1 MSRVYTTRTDGDD
14 SYICYSKDGN
24 YFEIPSVTDETE
36 IQDKLNS
43 TLLSSVI
50 SFYEL
55 QQCRDDVY
63 VNQGIVRQDYTLE
76 TEAGALVLE
85 ELKREFPNYVN
96 YDRSEYNFVGK
107 YDGYREPYQN
117 SSISFYDFGVS
128 PSEALQLS
136 FNTSYLLS
144 NLKHWYGLKFDLVS
158 REVLLKVVINEY
170 DGDTPVL
177 PKEDAVYKRFYALTH
192 AQDGTVSDWVD
203 AYVYSTPKR
212 IRERCADNGLSYPL
226 PPTTHTECDVVWC
239 WGIVFNKETL
249 EYGAVKAYARYNLT

>member
-117 SSISFYDFGVS
+117 SSISFYDFGAT

-203 AYVYSTPKR
+203 TYVYSTPKR
-212 IRERCADNGLSYPL
+212 IREFCADNGLSYPL